1 MKSWI
6 NPKVNRLKHIL
17 FIEPFYGGSHQQF
30 TQGLIA
36 HSSHQIDCLTL
47 PACNWNWRLN
57 GSAVYLAKQ
66 NIRFEQYDG
75 IIVSGM
81 LRLSDLKAL
90 AGNSLPPVLVYF
102 HETQL
107 TYPKPSNEKRA
118 MDSRHS
124 MADITTALC
133 ADRIAFNSFFHM
145 NTFLSS
151 IPEFMNTV
159 PDYPITGIIDEIRE
173 KSTVL
178 FPGMDFTDY
187 EEKKE
192 SHENKIPLVIWNHRW
207 SYDKNAASF
216 FYAVDS
222 MINKGMEF
230 EMALLGESQEQRIPD
245 VFQVAKERLG
255 KRIIQFG
262 FVEDRKDYMNWLK
275 RGTVVISTAKQ
286 ENFGMAMVEA
296 MRYGCLPLLP
306 NRLSYP
312 EILPE
317 QYHDDC
323 LYSNQREFLQK
334 FQCILTGDNRFKKI
348 SSEISKAM
356 ESYSWPQ
363 RIEDYD
369 REIES
374 LCKLK

>member
-1 MKSWI
+1 M
-6 NPKVNRLKHIL
+6 
-17 FIEPFYGGSHQQF
+17 
-30 TQGLIA
+30 
-36 HSSHQIDCLTL
+36 TL

-66 NIRFEQYDG
+66 GVKFEHYDG

-81 LRLSDLKAL
+81 LRLADLKAL

-107 TYPKPSNEKRA
+107 TYPRPFNEKKT
-118 MDSRHS
+118 MDSRLS

-133 ADRIAFNSFFHM
+133 ADRIAFNSYFHM
-145 NTFLSS
+145 NSFLSS
-151 IPEFMNTV
+151 IPEFMDSV
-159 PDYPITGIIDEIRE
+159 PDYPITGIMDEINQ
-173 KSTVL
+173 KSKVM
-178 FPGMDFTDY
+178 FPGMDF
-187 EEKKE
+187 EKSEKPTE
-192 SHENKIPLVIWNHRW
+192 IHKNKLPLVIWNHRW

-216 FYAVDS
+216 FYAVDV
-222 MINKGMEF
+222 MMDKGIEF
-230 EMALLGESQEQRIPD
+230 EIAILGECQGQRIPD
-245 VFQVAKERLG
+245 VFNNAKERLG

-262 FVEDRKDYMNWLK
+262 FVENRNEYVNWLK
-275 RGTVVISTAKQ
+275 RGTIVISTAKQ
-286 ENFGMAMVEA
+286 ENFGMSMVEA

-317 QYHDDC
+317 QYHDDFI
-323 LYSNQREFLQK
+323 YSNQREFLQK
-334 FQCILTGDNRFKKI
+334 FHCILTGDNRFKEL
-348 SSEISKAM
+348 SPEISKAM
-356 ESYSWPQ
+356 DFYSWPR

-374 LCKLK
+374 LCMLK